1 MKYDNINTLYLNP
14 NLHVS
19 TPEAY
24 KLLHDGIFT
33 LQRMEQQGLR
43 INLKYIEKKN
53 KEIASEVEN
62 LEKQFMA
69 TKFYRRWAHYNKT
82 AVNIYSPQQL
92 GAYLYNSLKL
102 RIPKTT
108 DSGEGSTDEE
118 TLLELGIPE
127 LKLLV
132 RAKKLKK
139 AKATYFD
146 GLSRESVNHFVH
158 PFFNLHLVRTFRGSV
173 DTPNLQNIPKRD
185 AEIMDIVRGAI
196 YPRKGHQL
204 VEIDFSQLEVRV
216 AACYHKDPMMIRYIE
231 DKTTDMHR
239 DMAQQLFKLK
249 KFDKEITGHGT
260 LRQAAKNGFVF
271 PEFYGSY
278 YGNCA
283 ANLACT
289 WGGLSKHNKWE
300 PGQGIEFGKG
310 FLSDHMLKHGFKE
323 LGKHEKVDGKW
334 TTTGFIKYVKDVEDD
349 FWKNRFKVYS
359 QWKDDWYAEYEK
371 NGFFKSFTGFTYQ
384 GLMSK
389 NDAVNYPIQGSAF
402 HILLWSLIQGMNAQV
417 REKWQTKIVNQIH
430 DAVILDVHPTELKKI
445 VPIMKCI
452 MMNDVRQHWKWISVP
467 LDVEVTVFPV
477 DKSWACKDK
486 IIM

>member
-1 MKYDNINTLYLNP
+1 MKVDNINHLYCNT
-14 NLHVS
+14 NLHS
-19 TPEAY
+19 HTPEAY
-24 KLLHDGIFT
+24 QLLHDGIFT

-43 INLKYIEKKN
+43 INLKYIEKK
-53 KEIASEVEN
+53 KAEIASEVEN
-62 LEKQFMA
+62 IEKQFKK
-69 TKFYRRWAHYNKT
+69 TKFYRRWEHSSKK
-82 AVNIYSPQQL
+82 AVNIYSGQQL
-92 GAYLYNSLKL
+92 SSYLYNVLKL
-102 RIPKTT
+102 KIPKTT
-108 DSGEGSTDEE
+108 NSGEGATDEE
-118 TLLELGIPE
+118 ALLELDIPE
-127 LKLLV
+127 LKMLL

-139 AKATYFD
+139 AESTYFD

-158 PFFNLHLVRTFRGSV
+158 TNFNLNLVRTFRGSV

-185 AEIMDIVRGAI
+185 EEIMNLVRGAI
-196 YPRKGHQL
+196 FPRKGHQF

-216 AACYHKDPMMIRYIE
+216 AACYHKDPTMIKYIE

-249 KFDKEITGHGT
+249 TFDKSITGHST

-300 PGQGIEFGKG
+300 PGQGIAFGKAH
-310 FLSDHMLKHGFKE
+310 LSDYMIKHGFKE
-323 LGKHEKVDGKW
+323 LGKHEKVNGKW
-334 TTTGFIKYVKDVEDD
+334 TTTGFIKHVKDVEDD

-359 QWKDDWYAEYEK
+359 QWKDDWFADYEK

-384 GLMSK
+384 GLMYR

-402 HILLWSLIQGMNAQV
+402 HILLWSLIQGMKAQI
-417 REKWQTKIVNQIH
+417 REKWKTRLANQIH
-430 DAVILDVHPTELKKI
+430 DAVLLDVHPSELTKI
-445 VPIMKCI
+445 VNIMKCI
-452 MMNDVRQHWKWISVP
+452 MMNDVRQHWKWITVP

-477 DKSWACKDK
+477 DKSWASKDK